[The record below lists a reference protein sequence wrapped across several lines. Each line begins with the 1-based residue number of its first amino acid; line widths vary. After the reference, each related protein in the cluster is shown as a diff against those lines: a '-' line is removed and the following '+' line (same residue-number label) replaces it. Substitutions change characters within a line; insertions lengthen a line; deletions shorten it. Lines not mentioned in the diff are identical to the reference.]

1 MRWLGLLVFGQFLYP
16 LPLLLQHVLQG
27 ALFLFGALQIAG
39 NALVIEGKVG
49 TADATVDFQRQPEV
63 LSGTGEHGV
72 VEGGSSNVE
81 AALAAEIEAVA
92 LQAEERGG
100 ADAVFYGG
108 FDAEVAEGGAALG
121 VVADEVS
128 GGQIVGFVEEFA
140 EVDALP
146 GAVVEHDFALP
157 GQGGVPFAAFETF
170 CTEAESCVAATAE
183 MVKSEGVLQQ
193 GFDLDVVELDS
204 GFPFWPAAAVQHGT
218 AFGIA
223 FIHLHFDG
231 LGFELVGIK
240 VQGAVEVLDLQA
252 GAFECADVEGEADL
266 VAAQGLRPI
275 LEP

>member
-1 MRWLGLLVFGQFLYP
+1 MFLL
-16 LPLLLQHVLQG
+16 
-27 ALFLFGALQIAG
+27 GALQIAG
-39 NALVIEGKVG
+39 DALVVEGEVG
-49 TADATVDFQRQPEV
+49 AVDAAVDFERQPEV
-63 LSGTGEHGV
+63 LAGAGEHGV
-72 VEGGSSNVE
+72 VEGGGADVE
-81 AALAAEIEAVA
+81 AALAAEVEAVA

-128 GGQIVGFVEEFA
+128 GGQIIGLVEEFA

-157 GQGGVPFAAFETF
+157 GQGGVPFATVEAF
-170 CTEAESCVAATAE
+170 CAEAEGCVAATAE
-183 MVKSEGVLQQ
+183 VVEAEGVLQQ
-193 GFDLDVVELDS
+193 GFDLDVVELEG
-204 GFPFWPAAAVQHGT
+204 GFPFGAAALVQHGA
-218 AFGIA
+218 AFGAA
-223 FIHLHFDG
+223 FVHLHFDG

-252 GAFECADVEGEADL
+252 GAFECADVDGEADL
-266 VAAQGLRPI
+266 AAAQSLRPI